1 MMATRLRYAALGRCG
16 KDSDDAMTDAWL
28 LLMGVCFPVL
38 TGLATLWLPRA
49 AVTPRVLLAL
59 LGPAAAFGI
68 IATHLQLDPATAQAT
83 DAIAWL
89 PDFHLNLAFLPDGL
103 GGFFG
108 LLVSGIGVLI
118 VLYARGYFGGH
129 TPQARNDLYR
139 FLPTLG
145 FFTTAML
152 GVVLADSTLLT
163 LLFWELT
170 SVSSFLLIGWD
181 RTKPAAVKLA
191 LQAFVTTGLGG
202 MFLLGGIA
210 VFGGATGVWRWSE
223 LSEASASGAIAW
235 SSTPVVTAFTLM
247 LVGAFAKSAQWPL
260 HYWLPGAMAAP
271 TPVSAYLHSA
281 TMVKAG
287 VFLVGRLYPEFQ
299 HVGEHHL
306 WAAIIIP
313 FGTVTMLYGGITA
326 VCKHDLKQIF
336 AYTTVSQLGLLMAMY
351 GLGGLSYG
359 HDGHHAAAL
368 DFDITQIANH
378 AFYKAPLFITA
389 GAIGHVASRNLP
401 ELFGAF
407 KKHPAIC
414 ATMLAAGWALAA
426 LPGSIS
432 FQAKELFLYAVVHA
446 AEEYP
451 LVWAVLAATIL
462 TAACNVAIF
471 VRLFTTLL
479 GLKFGVHADAHAH
492 HDDHHAHDEHHHEHG
507 LGGALIWLPA
517 VPLVA
522 LQFVGGIATPVWDAL
537 FLPFETNLNYEGF
550 RGHVPTLIHAFTHP
564 GVPLFASLVAT
575 VVGVVLGLSP
585 LLRGAHNDV
594 HNAIYPAAAWT
605 LQTLGK
611 LGVALGQTGN
621 LRHYLLFTF
630 GFITAGVIGAAIV
643 QPAMFD
649 AIGQGFATLGESYVA
664 VFLGVLICATA
675 IMIPLFRSRVVRVL
689 ILGACGFAVVGMYVL
704 FQAPDL
710 ALTQLFFEIISVLL
724 FVLVL
729 RMLPAER
736 TYYNP
741 TVWLRIPAAVL
752 LGLAMGWI
760 TLVAAGAQPADRL
773 GTWFV
778 ANTYK
783 GAYLGDGV
791 YEHGGGGYNIVN
803 VILVDFRGFDTLGE
817 ISVLGLAALGVWSML
832 AGQGRPLRQPRAHR
846 DLARRAAPDD
856 NRHRES
862 ESGELPAFRVVPLS
876 ESSPR
881 DGEPQGGRP

>member
-1 MMATRLRYAALGRCG
+1 MAAATW
-16 KDSDDAMTDAWL
+16 ML
-28 LLMGVCFPVL
+28 LLGVCFPVL
-38 TGLATLWLPRA
+38 TGLATLWLPRT

-59 LGPAAAFGI
+59 LGPAAAFVL
-68 IATHLQLDPATAQAT
+68 IANHLQLDASETQAT
-83 DAIAWL
+83 EPIAWL
-89 PDFHLNLAFLPDGL
+89 PDFHLNVAFLPDGL

-129 TPQARNDLYR
+129 TEQARNDLDR

-152 GVVLADSTLLT
+152 GVVLADYTLLT
-163 LLFWELT
+163 LVFWELT
-170 SVSSFLLIGWD
+170 SISSFLLIGWD
-181 RTKPAAVKLA
+181 RTKPGAVKLA

-223 LSEASASGAIAW
+223 LGSATIDW
-235 SSTPVVTAFTLM
+235 SSTPVVTAFALM

-271 TPVSAYLHSA
+271 TPVSAFLHSA

-299 HVGEHHL
+299 HVGDHHL
-306 WAAIIIP
+306 WAAVIVP

-351 GLGGLSYG
+351 GLGGLHYA
-359 HDGHHAAAL
+359 HDGHHLAAL

-389 GAIGHVASRNLP
+389 GAIGHVASRQLP

-451 LVWAVLAATIL
+451 IVWAVLIATVL

-471 VRLFTTLL
+471 VRLATTLL
-479 GLKFGVHADAHAH
+479 GLKFGMQAAADEH
-492 HDDHHAHDEHHHEHG
+492 HDDHHDEHEHG
-507 LGGALIWLPA
+507 FGAALIWLPA
-517 VPLVA
+517 VPLVT

-537 FLPFETNLNYEGF
+537 FLPFETNLNYDGF
-550 RGHVPTLIHAFTHP
+550 KGHVPNLIYAFTHP
-564 GVPLFASLVAT
+564 GVPLFASLLAIGL
-575 VVGVVLGLSP
+575 GVTLGLSP
-585 LLRGAHNDV
+585 LLRRTHGDV
-594 HNAIYPAAAWT
+594 HNHIYPVAARS
-605 LQTLGK
+605 LELLGK
-611 LGVALGQTGN
+611 LGRLLGQTGN
-621 LRHYLLFTF
+621 LRHYILFTF
-630 GFITAGVIGAAIV
+630 AFIVAGVIGAAIV
-643 QPAMFD
+643 SPSMFGAVRD
-649 AIGQGFATLGESYVA
+649 AWPTLTENYVA
-664 VFLGVLICATA
+664 LFLGFLICLSA
-675 IMIPLFRSRVVRVL
+675 IIIPMTRSRVVRVL

-752 LGLAMGWI
+752 IGLAMGWI
-760 TLVAAGAQPADRL
+760 TLVVAGAEPDQRL
-773 GTWFV
+773 GAWFV
-778 ANTYK
+778 ENTYK
-783 GAYLGDGV
+783 GPKLADGS
-791 YEHGGGGYNIVN
+791 YDHGGAGFNVVN

-817 ISVLGLAALGVWSML
+817 VSVLGLAALGVWSML
-832 AGQGRPLRQPRAHR
+832 AGRGRPLRQPRAHR
-846 DLARRAAPDD
+846 RLARKAALQQ
-856 NRHRES
+856 NKALTQAQH
-862 ESGELPAFRVVPLS
+862 SGQLPAFRVAPLGDS
-876 ESSPR
+876 AQSGEST
-881 DGEPQGGRP
+881 EEGGPNP

>member
-1 MMATRLRYAALGRCG
+1 
-16 KDSDDAMTDAWL
+16 MTDAWL
-28 LLMGVCFPVL
+28 LLLGVCFPVI
-38 TGLATLWLPRA
+38 TGLATLWLPRT

-59 LGPAAAFGI
+59 LGPAAAFVL
-68 IATHLQLDPATAQAT
+68 IASCLKLDASASGEQAT

-89 PDFHLNLAFLPDGL
+89 PDFHLDLAFLPDGL

-108 LLVSGIGVLI
+108 LRVSGIGVLI

-129 TPQARNDLYR
+129 TAQARDDLYR

-152 GVVLADSTLLT
+152 GVVLADFTLLT
-163 LLFWELT
+163 LVFWELT
-170 SVSSFLLIGWD
+170 SISSFLLIGWD
-181 RTKPAAVKLA
+181 RTKPGAVKLA

-223 LSEASASGAIAW
+223 LSEASATIDW
-235 SSTPVVTAFTLM
+235 SSTPVVTAFALM

-271 TPVSAYLHSA
+271 TPVSAFLHSA

-299 HVGEHHL
+299 YVSDGTL
-306 WAAIIIP
+306 WAAIIVP

-336 AYTTVSQLGLLMAMY
+336 AYTTVSQLGLLMTMY
-351 GLGGLSYG
+351 GLGGLHYT
-359 HDGHHAAAL
+359 HDGHHVAAL
-368 DFDITQIANH
+368 DFDLTQIANH
-378 AFYKAPLFITA
+378 AFYKAPLFILA
-389 GAIGHVASRNLP
+389 GAIGHVASRQLP
-401 ELFGAF
+401 DLFGAF

-414 ATMLAAGWALAA
+414 GFMLAAAWALAA

-446 AEEYP
+446 AEQFP
-451 LVWAVLAATIL
+451 IVWAVFAATIL

-471 VRLFTTLL
+471 VRLTTTLL
-479 GLKFGVHADAHAH
+479 GWRFGMTPAPEDEHAEHEH
-492 HDDHHAHDEHHHEHG
+492 HDHEHG
-507 LGGALIWLPA
+507 LGAALIWLPA

-522 LQFVGGIATPVWDAL
+522 LQFIGGIATPVWDAL
-537 FLPFETNLNYEGF
+537 FLPFETHVHYAGF
-550 RGHVPTLIHAFTHP
+550 KGHVPNLIDAFTHP
-564 GVPLFASLVAT
+564 GVPLFASLLAIAL
-575 VVGVVLGLSP
+575 GVVLGLSP
-585 LLRGAHNDV
+585 LLRRPHQDV
-594 HNAIYPAAAWT
+594 HNHIYPAAAWI
-605 LQTLGK
+605 LETLGK
-611 LGVALGQTGN
+611 LGRTLGQTGN

-630 GFITAGVIGAAIV
+630 AFIIAGVIGSAIV
-643 QPAMFD
+643 KPEMLD
-649 AIGQGFATLGESYVA
+649 ALSIGFATLTENYVA
-664 VFLGVLICATA
+664 LFLGFLICLSA
-675 IMIPLFRSRVVRVL
+675 IIIPLTRSRVVRVL

-741 TVWLRIPAAVL
+741 TVWLRLPAAVL
-752 LGLAMGWI
+752 IGLAMGWI
-760 TLVAAGAQPADRL
+760 TLVVAGANPDERL
-773 GTWFV
+773 GAWFV
-778 ANTYK
+778 ENTYK
-783 GAYLGDGV
+783 GAKLADGT
-791 YEHGGGGYNIVN
+791 YGHGGAGFNIVN

-817 ISVLGLAALGVWSML
+817 VSVLGLAALGVWSML
-832 AGQGRPLRQPRAHR
+832 AGRGRPLRQPREHR
-846 DLARRAAPDD
+846 RLARKAALQQNKHTHPS
-856 NRHRES
+856 S
-862 ESGELPAFRVVPLS
+862 ESPGQLPVFRVAPLG
-876 ESSPR
+876 ESAS
-881 DGEPQGGRP
+881 GEAGEKGGPNP